1 MILKKAANWHLWLL
15 CGLLGLSVATYMSY
29 LSLLAAGDAAGDS
42 AWTRAAPRPCG
53 TACSVEESPHF
64 LIHTPGCVIPDIDPD
79 HPSIAKYKGKPQD
92 MVCSTKR
99 PLTATEDLFLLLLED
114 NLEDYGI
121 SSKASLRCGYQG
133 IVRVEQDPKK
143 YNGACDK
150 KFELRESKPLEAH
163 RTLIGEDGVLVTCW
177 DGAEQVYQ
185 NVHYFIQPRRSRG
198 KRKEF
203 LKSHGQ
209 RGTRP
214 DQLSVAIMGT
224 DAVARGNLRRH
235 MPKTFRFLRE
245 ELDAIDLSGYVK
257 VADNTDPNM
266 YAVLMGLTAKEFKQN
281 KCRPRQNAKYDDC
294 PLIFKNFS
302 QAGYVTAFAEDAPW
316 MGIFHYNQV
325 GYVKEPTDYYN
336 RPYFQVSEKYISH
349 NGQYGSSNGKLCQG
363 GTPSIT
369 VIHNYSLAVAE
380 VHRDVP
386 YFGLFWNAAVTHDYL
401 KLAAM
406 ADTPSLRYLKEFRDR
421 GFNQNT
427 VLFFISDHGLRWG
440 AFRSTYAGMLEERMP
455 FLFAVFPPW
464 FKEEYPDVWRN
475 MKKNTKRLTSTFDLH
490 ATLFDILNRA
500 YANMTRTYSGAHGIS
515 LFREVPLNRTCEDA
529 SIPEHY
535 CACEHSVDAD
545 PRDPKLKE
553 VAEFSVSKLNSGLKK
568 FPQCVQLELDEVI
581 SGRTGSA
588 RNSTTPKGLKTII
601 STYMVT
607 FQTKPGG
614 ARLEATVREHDGTFE
629 LVADVSRT
637 NKYGDQSHCVKDFV
651 YRKYCYCKDLL
662 PKS

>member
-1 MILKKAANWHLWLL
+1 
-15 CGLLGLSVATYMSY
+15 
-29 LSLLAAGDAAGDS
+29 
-42 AWTRAAPRPCG
+42 
-53 TACSVEESPHF
+53 
-64 LIHTPGCVIPDIDPD
+64 
-79 HPSIAKYKGKPQD
+79 
-92 MVCSTKR
+92 
-99 PLTATEDLFLLLLED
+99 
-114 NLEDYGI
+114 
-121 SSKASLRCGYQG
+121 
-133 IVRVEQDPKK
+133 
-143 YNGACDK
+143 
-150 KFELRESKPLEAH
+150 
-163 RTLIGEDGVLVTCW
+163 
-177 DGAEQVYQ
+177 
-185 NVHYFIQPRRSRG
+185 
-198 KRKEF
+198 
-203 LKSHGQ
+203 
-209 RGTRP
+209 
-214 DQLSVAIMGT
+214 
-224 DAVARGNLRRH
+224 
-235 MPKTFRFLRE
+235 
-245 ELDAIDLSGYVK
+245 
-257 VADNTDPNM
+257 
-266 YAVLMGLTAKEFKQN
+266 
-281 KCRPRQNAKYDDC
+281 
-294 PLIFKNFS
+294 
-302 QAGYVTAFAEDAPW
+302 
-316 MGIFHYNQV
+316 
-325 GYVKEPTDYYN
+325 
-336 RPYFQVSEKYISH
+336 
-349 NGQYGSSNGKLCQG
+349 
-363 GTPSIT
+363 
-369 VIHNYSLAVAE
+369 
-380 VHRDVP
+380 
-386 YFGLFWNAAVTHDYL
+386 
-401 KLAAM
+401 M

-637 NKYGDQSHCVKDFV
+637 NKYGDQSHCVKDFWV
-651 YRKYCYCKDLL
+651 LRMDAP
-662 PKS
+662 PKRTVQRGRPWLRDGGRTTRQNTGRRGDERNSDVRHREECREGDVHQRGIAWTAVSVEP